1 MLSRPL
7 FKQAECLPRFWGGV
21 KHVGWMEPSSI
32 QIANGEAL
40 LTIKVFEESGGR
52 DQSVLS
58 QLEKGLVDVSQ
69 NDNLTFGEET
79 LIEA

>member
-1 MLSRPL
+1 M
-7 FKQAECLPRFWGGV
+7 
-21 KHVGWMEPSSI
+21 GWMEPSSI

>member
-1 MLSRPL
+1 
-7 FKQAECLPRFWGGV
+7 
-21 KHVGWMEPSSI
+21 MEPSSI